1 MNRKNILKGSRE
13 RNVMTRAG
21 IVVLSS
27 LVVLL
32 LTMSSAIAQQCGCDG
47 CHGNPPTTNDRGGP
61 TGLVGLGLG
70 LGTSSGAHDHF
81 TKIKQNLTCDACH
94 FGGMPASPI
103 PDFKLQIGFNIN
115 GGSGTGMTYDGSTS
129 FLDPKWSYEAT
140 NGTTLTQNGTMKC
153 SNVYC
158 HGGGTGGTN
167 NTGGISKSATLNKVN
182 DPRLVAQSTSPAW
195 YNVTPIGCNF
205 CHGVGTTDGR
215 PSYPSGNPKAN
226 SHVQHQDV
234 TCNVCHY
241 LTTHDNATIYIDPIK
256 GLKHHNGVY
265 DVVPDPTASTA
276 LGPVNFTYTFDPG
289 GGRCTNVSCH
299 GGTTGVWGSTTLA
312 GQKIAPGIYVSS
324 GSTCF
329 SIVANAVSVSGGTPP
344 YMYEWDFGDGNLVSG
359 VISTLPSSTPHSY
372 AKAGT
377 YPVNL
382 SVRDANYY
390 VGEAL
395 TSASVSASNVAP
407 VANGTIAVSGYVA
420 TVTDLSYDTDYNGC
434 GHSGPGTINITW
446 GDGTVT
452 NQAINLTDKPS
463 NQAVPHTYS
472 AAPSYGIYLC
482 ITDNAGK
489 KTCKNLGYPNVPG

>member
-1 MNRKNILKGSRE
+1 MNMKNTLKGLRE
-13 RNVMTRAG
+13 RNVMTRSG
-21 IVVLSS
+21 LVLFSS
-27 LVVLL
+27 LVFLL
-32 LTMSSAIAQQCGCDG
+32 LTLSSATAQQCGCNG
-47 CHGNPPTTNDRGGP
+47 CHGNPPTVDTKGGP
-61 TGLVGLGLG
+61 DGLVGIGLG

-81 TKIKQNLTCDACH
+81 TKIRQNLTCDACH
-94 FGGMPASPI
+94 FGGMPTSPI
-103 PDFKLQIGFNIN
+103 FDYKLQIGFNIN
-115 GGSGTGMTYDGSTS
+115 GGNGVGMTYDGSTS

-158 HGGGTGGTN
+158 HGGGTGGTI

-182 DPRLVAQSTSPAW
+182 DPRLVAQSISPAW
-195 YNVTPIGCNF
+195 NNIAPIGCAY
-205 CHGVGTTDGR
+205 CHGVGTSDGR
-215 PSYPSGNPKAN
+215 PSYMSGSPKAN
-226 SHVQHQDV
+226 SHVGHRNV

-241 LTTHDNATIYIDPIK
+241 LTTHDNVTIYIDPII

-265 DVVPDPTASTA
+265 DVFPDPTASTA

-289 GGRCTNVSCH
+289 GGRCSNVSCH
-299 GGTTGVWGSTTLA
+299 GGTTGIWGSLTLA
-312 GQKIAPGIYVSS
+312 GQKIAPGIYVQS

-329 SIVANAVSVSGGTPP
+329 SIVANATSVSGGTPP

-359 VISTLPSSTPHSY
+359 VVTTLPIITPHTY

-377 YPVNL
+377 YSVNL

-395 TSASVSASNVAP
+395 TSTSVSASNSAP
-407 VANGTIAVSGYVA
+407 VANGTIAISGYVA

-463 NQAVPHTYS
+463 NQAFPHTYS
-472 AAPSYGIYLC
+472 AAPFSGIYLC
-482 ITDNAGK
+482 VTDNAGK